1 MGIFS
6 RLTDIINSNI
16 NAILDHAEDPE
27 KIIRLMIQEME
38 DTLVEVRSAAAK
50 TIADQKEVKRRLKRL
65 DEGQRDWQGKAE
77 LALSKGREDL
87 AKGALVEKA
96 KLADMATHLNEELE
110 HLAEALTRHEEDVVK
125 LEAKLREARAKK
137 ATIEARHKTVSNN
150 LRVKRN
156 LFDTRID
163 DAFERFDKVEA
174 RLDRI
179 EGEAESYELGR
190 GKSLSEEISDL
201 EAAEAVED
209 ELNALKAKMGKK
221 PAKKADTKKSG

>member
-65 DEGQRDWQGKAE
+65 DEGQRDWESKAE

-96 KLADMATHLNEELE
+96 KLTDMATHLQEELD

-201 EAAEAVED
+201 EAAEAVEE
-209 ELNALKAKMGKK
+209 ELSALKAKMSKK
-221 PAKKADTKKSG
+221 SAKKADAKKSG

>member
-50 TIADQKEVKRRLKRL
+50 TIADQKEVQRRLKRL
-65 DEGQRDWQGKAE
+65 DEGQRDWQNKAE

-96 KLADMATHLNEELE
+96 KLADMATHLTQELD

-137 ATIEARHKTVSNN
+137 ATIEARHKTVSNT

-179 EGEAESYELGR
+179 EGQAEAYELGR

-221 PAKKADTKKSG
+221 SAKKADAKKSG